1 MLTIIKLYN
10 LCNEFVKYLYF
21 IWLSLDISLDDLTGE
36 KMKFEFKLY
45 ILFVKVKIVKK
56 ISFRDSYNLKYYY
69 LFYYLSK
76 RIRIEQI

>member
-1 MLTIIKLYN
+1 
-10 LCNEFVKYLYF
+10 
-21 IWLSLDISLDDLTGE
+21 
-36 KMKFEFKLY
+36 MKFEFKLY

-56 ISFRDSYNLKYYY
+56 TSFRDSYNLKYYY